1 MNNHEHRTE
10 QTYVNYSFQPV
21 MSFWGYPA
29 GAFAKERRW
38 ALLKKRDFNAGAHFP
53 FFSLSPFPLPLSF
66 TQAIQMV
73 ESLGGDVKPFTLS
86 PSSLHIW
93 PQISIQWI
101 VQLVSLI
108 VIHWILIIPVD
119 KAIQSLNNRGQLQ
132 GDVRDHVPSRDLE
145 SLLRQMA
152 KVNLYHVTRFFL
164 HLSLTHICPYT
175 QHVADWPEVV

>member
-10 QTYVNYSFQPV
+10 QRYESYTFQPV

-86 PSSLHIW
+86 PSSLHI
-93 PQISIQWI
+93 
-101 VQLVSLI
+101 
-108 VIHWILIIPVD
+108 
-119 KAIQSLNNRGQLQ
+119 
-132 GDVRDHVPSRDLE
+132 
-145 SLLRQMA
+145 
-152 KVNLYHVTRFFL
+152 
-164 HLSLTHICPYT
+164 
-175 QHVADWPEVV
+175 